1 MAMKIDLSAL
11 QMLVAA
17 VEERSLAKAGER
29 EHLVTSAASKRIAEL
44 ERQIGTVLLVRH
56 NRGVE
61 PTPAGAALYHKA
73 KAILT
78 SVRTL
83 EDLCEEFSPDG
94 IPKIR
99 LAANRSAIVE
109 FLPGDI
115 RAFQAERPKS
125 RLDLVEAYSGDIPRM
140 VSDQEV
146 DIGIYHAAGAA
157 PGVVSFPYRTDR
169 VVLVVPRGHALAA
182 APALHLDDARTY
194 DFLGYFP
201 RHSFEAFME
210 LVGSTLT
217 GPMNVKIQ
225 VANYEA
231 RCRMVREGLG
241 IAVMPEPIADTYLG
255 LLGLVKIPLLDDW
268 AKRQFYICARDR
280 AHMRMAAGD
289 LFDFLVKAGG

>member
-44 ERQIGTVLLVRH
+44 ERQIGTALLVRH

-83 EDLCEEFSPDG
+83 ESLCEEFSPDG

-109 FLPGDI
+109 FLPADI
-115 RAFQAERPKS
+115 RAFQAGSPKS

-157 PGVVSFPYRTDR
+157 PGVVSYPYRSDH
-169 VVLVVPRGHALAA
+169 VVLVVPRGHPLADS
-182 APALHLDDARTY
+182 PALHLDQARDY

-210 LVGSTLT
+210 LVGPTLS
-217 GPMNVKIQ
+217 GPLNVKIQ

-241 IAVMPEPIADTYLG
+241 IAVMPEPIADTYLS
-255 LLGLVKIPLLDDW
+255 LLGLVKIALLDDW
-268 AKRQFYICARDR
+268 AKRQFYVCARDR

-289 LFDFLVKAGG
+289 LFDFLVKAGS